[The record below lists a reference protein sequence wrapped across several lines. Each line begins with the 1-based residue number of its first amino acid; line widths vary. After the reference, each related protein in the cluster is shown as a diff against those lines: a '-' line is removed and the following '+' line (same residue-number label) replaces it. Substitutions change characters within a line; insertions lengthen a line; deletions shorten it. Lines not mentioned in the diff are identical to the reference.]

1 MNDEVSNSVE
11 GRADVVVQAGTLIF
25 GATGDIPV
33 GEAVRSLDPVC
44 ADVLRDGFTGRR
56 WLIEQ
61 IDGFL
66 DSRPCGYLWVEG
78 DAGVGK
84 TALAAH
90 LVRERGWA
98 GHFSRLTRGGSARVA
113 LRNLAGRLAVAHG
126 LAPNGLLPARWCT
139 PEGFETLLAR
149 LTPPVVLVVD
159 GADEAERV
167 PGAQPWGLPNELPA
181 GVFVVGTY
189 RTGSPPPFGPSDVVL
204 RLAAADPRNVADVVA
219 HAARVQPDLADVTRC
234 GGVWIYLRYVLN
246 EIRQGVRAAADP
258 LPADLSRYYTGVL
271 ESWPASVLPLVST
284 LAVAGEPLNV
294 RQLAVLSD
302 VDSAGEHCHRTLRPF
317 LSVVDGA
324 DGREF
329 TWYHAGL
336 REFLTGVR
344 PGEDGREQDWKWW
357 DVLSSAAT
365 AAHDRICSY
374 YLTSAPTDGYALRH
388 LARHLVAAGRED
400 DLHRLLRTDS
410 WFTAHDQA
418 DTIDDFLSDV
428 ALARALCAR
437 ETDRAL
443 AAAQPATTLCDELR
457 YDLVVASI
465 ASRTNA
471 LSAELVAALVA
482 GGVWTRP
489 RAVAHAL
496 RLPTATARAHVLAV
510 LGAAD
515 LALAESAQIESAY
528 ARAEVLLTLIPL
540 DPARRPDLVAK
551 ALHATADITGEHQR
565 AGAVVDLAP
574 WLTADQ
580 RDTALALAQHIT
592 QPHARARALTAL
604 GDHAGAL
611 AAVRAISGEKERAE
625 ALAAL
630 APRLAAVEQPT
641 SPAPNLSAALTS
653 AQSIT
658 GPHRLIAIAAL
669 AAHLPDRDQ
678 VLQHLLDTPVPDHQA
693 EVYTALAHHL
703 PAAIAPALAAVTA
716 DPTRAEALAPLLT
729 EPQLTE
735 ALHTA
740 DPRTRARCLTALAQH
755 LPDPQTLH
763 RAHEAA
769 KAIPDAHDRA
779 EALTRLAPLLPAAP
793 RRQALLDALAAATA
807 VPPENRDLPAGL
819 RWPGPTKTQSRR
831 EVLATLSARLRAED
845 PHDPRARSA
854 ALSERIPHLSAA
866 ELHEALDAAP
876 YGDRD
881 LLCAVVL
888 RAGEV
893 AGDAE
898 FVALLRRV
906 LRGGVSRA
914 TCTAVL
920 AAALGRLVQVAGE
933 DVADRIGDALADVH
947 RWWP

>member
-1 MNDEVSNSVE
+1 MSVWNSVE

-25 GATGDIPV
+25 GATGDVPV

-56 WLIEQ
+56 WLIER

-66 DSRPCGYLWVEG
+66 AARPSGYLWIEG

-90 LVRERGWA
+90 LVRERGWP
-98 GHFSRLTRGGSARVA
+98 GHFSRLTRGGSAKVA
-113 LRNLAGRLAVAHG
+113 LRNLAGQLAVARG
-126 LAPNGLLPARWCT
+126 LAPDGLLPGRWGT

-149 LTPPVVLVVD
+149 LAPPVVLVVD

-189 RTGSPPPFGPSDVVL
+189 RTGSPPPGSSAVVL

-219 HAARVQPDLADVTRC
+219 HAARVQPDLADVARC

-246 EIRQGVRAAADP
+246 EIRQGLRAASDP
-258 LPADLSRYYTGVL
+258 LPANLSRYYTGVL
-271 ESWPASVLPLVST
+271 ESWPNSILPLVST
-284 LAVAGEPLNV
+284 LAVAGEPLSA

-302 VDSAGEHCHRTLRPF
+302 VDSAGAHCHRTLRPF
-317 LSVVDGA
+317 LSATDGP

-329 TWYHAGL
+329 AWYHASL
-336 REFLTGVR
+336 REFLTGVH
-344 PGEDGREQDWKWW
+344 PGEDGQEQDWKWW

-365 AAHDRICSY
+365 AAHDRICSH
-374 YLTSAPTDGYALRH
+374 YLASARTDGYALRH

-400 DLHRLLRTDS
+400 DLHRLLREPS
-410 WFTAHDQA
+410 WFAAHDHA
-418 DTIDDFLSDV
+418 DTIDDYLSGV
-428 ALARALCAR
+428 ALARAVCAR

-443 AAAQPATTLCDELR
+443 AARRPAPSLCDEVR
-457 YDLVVASI
+457 YDLMVASI

-471 LSAELVAALVA
+471 ISAELVAALVS
-482 GGVWTRP
+482 GGVWTRA

-510 LGAAD
+510 LGVAD
-515 LALAESAQIESAY
+515 LALAEAARIESAY
-528 ARAEVLLTLIPL
+528 ARAEVLLKLIPP
-540 DPARRPDLVAK
+540 DPGRRPDLVAK
-551 ALHATADITGEHQR
+551 ALHATAGITGEHQR
-565 AGAVVDLAP
+565 AGTLADLAP

-580 RDTALALAQHIT
+580 RDTALTLARYIT

-630 APRLAAVEQPT
+630 APRTPD
-641 SPAPNLSAALTS
+641 LSAALTL
-653 AQSIT
+653 AHAIT

-669 AAHLPDRDQ
+669 ASRLPDRDE
-678 VLQHLLDTPVPDHQA
+678 VLTELLSTPVQDHRA
-693 EVYTALAHHL
+693 EIYTALAHHL
-703 PAAIAPALAAVTA
+703 PAAIAPALAAVTE
-716 DPTRAEALAPLLT
+716 DPSRAEALAPLLT

-735 ALHTA
+735 ALRTA
-740 DPRTRARCLTALAQH
+740 DPRTRAHCLTTLARH
-755 LPDPQTLH
+755 LPDPRQTLR
-763 RAHEAA
+763 RAHGAA
-769 KAIPDAHDRA
+769 KAITDAHDRA

-819 RWPGPTKTQSRR
+819 PWPGPTRTHSWP
-831 EVLATLSARLRAED
+831 ETLVTLSARLRTGD
-845 PHDPRARSA
+845 PHDPRSRSA
-854 ALSERIPHLSAA
+854 ALSDRIPHLSAT
-866 ELHEALDAAP
+866 ELHDALDAAP

-888 RAGEV
+888 RADEV

-906 LRGGVSRA
+906 LRGGISRA

-920 AAALGRLVQVAGE
+920 AAALGRLGQVAGE
-933 DVADRIGDALADVH
+933 DVADRLGDALADVH

>member
-1 MNDEVSNSVE
+1 MSVTNSFE
-11 GRADVVVQAGTLIF
+11 GRADVVVQAGKLIF
-25 GATGDIPV
+25 GATGDVPV

-66 DSRPCGYLWVEG
+66 ASRPCGYLWIEG

-90 LVRERGWA
+90 LVRERGWP

-126 LAPNGLLPARWCT
+126 FAPDGLLPGRWCT
-139 PEGFETLLAR
+139 PEGFETLLAQ

-189 RTGSPPPFGPSDVVL
+189 RTGSPPPLGPSAVVL

-219 HAARVQPDLADVTRC
+219 HAARVQPDLAGVARC

-246 EIRQGVRAAADP
+246 EIRQGVRAASDP
-258 LPADLSRYYTGVL
+258 LPANLSRYYTGVL
-271 ESWPASVLPLVST
+271 ESWPEEILPLVST
-284 LAVAGEPLNV
+284 LAVAGEPLSA

-317 LSVVDGA
+317 LSAVDGP
-324 DGREF
+324 DGRQF
-329 TWYHAGL
+329 AWYHASL

-344 PGEDGREQDWKWW
+344 PGEDGQEQDWKWW

-365 AAHDRICSY
+365 AAHDRICSHH
-374 YLTSAPTDGYALRH
+374 LTSARTDGYALRH

-400 DLHRLLRTDS
+400 DLHRLLREPS
-410 WFTAHDQA
+410 WFAAHDHA
-418 DTIDDFLSDV
+418 DTIDDYLSDV
-428 ALARALCAR
+428 ALARAVCAR

-443 AAAQPATTLCDELR
+443 AARQPAPTLCDEVR

-465 ASRTNA
+465 VSRTNA
-471 LSAELVAALVA
+471 ISAELVAALVS
-482 GGVWTRP
+482 GGVWTRA

-515 LALAESAQIESAY
+515 LALAEAARIESAY
-528 ARAEVLLTLIPL
+528 ARAEVLLKLIPL
-540 DPARRPDLVAK
+540 DPGRRPDLVAK
-551 ALHATADITGEHQR
+551 TLRATADITGEHQR
-565 AGAVVDLAP
+565 AGALADLAP

-580 RDTALALAQHIT
+580 RHTALTLARHIT

-630 APRLAAVEQPT
+630 ASHTPDLP
-641 SPAPNLSAALTS
+641 AALTV
-653 AQSIT
+653 AHAIT

-669 AAHLPDRDQ
+669 ASRLPDRDE
-678 VLQHLLDTPVPDHQA
+678 VLADLLTTPVPDHQA
-693 EVYTALAHHL
+693 EVYTALARHL
-703 PAAIAPALAAVTA
+703 PDAIAPALAAVTE
-716 DPTRAEALAPLLT
+716 DPSRAEALAPLLT

-735 ALHTA
+735 ALRTA
-740 DPRTRARCLTALAQH
+740 GPQTRARCLTALAQR
-755 LPDPQTLH
+755 LPDPRRTLR

-769 KAIPDAHDRA
+769 REITDAHDRA

-819 RWPGPTKTQSRR
+819 RWPGPTRTHSWS
-831 EVLATLSARLRAED
+831 ETLATTSARLRTGD
-845 PHDPRARSA
+845 PHDPRSRSA
-854 ALSERIPHLSAA
+854 ALSDRIPHLSAT

-881 LLCAVVL
+881 LLCALVL
-888 RAGEV
+888 RADEV

-906 LRGGVSRA
+906 LRGGISRA

-920 AAALGRLVQVAGE
+920 AAALSRLAQVAGE
-933 DVADRIGDALADVH
+933 DVTDRIGDALADVH